1 MQWTIRLIALCAA
14 IGCGGENGA
23 GTEFAQ
29 HHPGRAELA
38 ADTFVPHPLCANNPI
53 GGTFDPAVGLP
64 SASCNAGKSFR
75 TS

>member
-14 IGCGGENGA
+14 IACGGENGA

-38 ADTFVPHPLCANNPI
+38 PDTFVPHPLCANNPI
-53 GGTFDPAVGLP
+53 GDVTSSTVVISGTPPYVFTR
-64 SASCNAGKSFR
+64 FQ
-75 TS
+75 